1 MVATDPTIP
10 AAHNSTSASRPPTK
24 RLADALRRREMMLM
38 AGAPAASIAAIEAR
52 IARLGGAHLITDQP
66 DASET
71 TATVHPIT
79 DAPSAAKG
87 EDRAQEDG
95 LELVRRLTAA
105 RIAVIEAKRAR
116 VAALRAALEAAEA
129 DLDATV
135 ERAATTPLGE
145 GIAPLLAPAPDTDPV
160 QPADDEP
167 DTADDVD
174 VSVSPGADDEGNPWA
189 GLAERAAAERAE
201 RERADAEAVQALGE
215 EFAAYEP
222 VQVLAVARGGSAR
235 WVRGPGGEWLVA
247 VRETLTMEGR
257 WAEIERR
264 DGTTS
269 VERLSRAVAVSEV
282 AGVVVAVCEVE
293 PDDTAGVA

>member
-1 MVATDPTIP
+1 MCG
-10 AAHNSTSASRPPTK
+10 S
-24 RLADALRRREMMLM
+24 DA
-38 AGAPAASIAAIEAR
+38 
-52 IARLGGAHLITDQP
+52 
-66 DASET
+66 
-71 TATVHPIT
+71 
-79 DAPSAAKG
+79 
-87 EDRAQEDG
+87 
-95 LELVRRLTAA
+95 
-105 RIAVIEAKRAR
+105 
-116 VAALRAALEAAEA
+116 
-129 DLDATV
+129 
-135 ERAATTPLGE
+135 PLGE

-174 VSVSPGADDEGNPWA
+174 VSVSPGADAEGNLWA

-201 RERADAEAVQALGE
+201 RERADSEAVQALGE

-222 VQVLAVARGGSAR
+222 VQVLAVARGAAR

-247 VRETLTMEGR
+247 VRETLTVEGR
-257 WAEIERR
+257 WAEVTRR

-293 PDDTAGVA
+293 PDDMAGVA